1 MKAGKQMSGLIL
13 ILVLITQCV
22 SLAGWPLIQSI
33 SYVSDIQNSKGS
45 PIQLVHAPVRLL
57 ISAHGHS

>member
-22 SLAGWPLIQSI
+22 SLAG
-33 SYVSDIQNSKGS
+33 
-45 PIQLVHAPVRLL
+45 
-57 ISAHGHS
+57 